1 MTDEPAPYVR
11 SPELLSRGRCRLLIV
26 DVQEKLIPLI
36 PVADQLITN
45 CRKLLEGAAA
55 LGIPASG
62 TEQYPKGLGN
72 MVPELAERLGKMPE
86 KVRFSCAEALD
97 WGPAGGDPDAKDQ
110 IVVAGIEA
118 HVCVL
123 QTVLDLLAAGYRVF
137 VPADAVASRK
147 KLDWK
152 IALGRMADSGAV
164 LTTTE
169 SVLFECCEAAGSP
182 EFKTISRLVKE

>member
-11 SPELLSRGRCRLLIV
+11 SPELLCRGRCRLLIV

-36 PVADQLITN
+36 PVADQVIAN
-45 CRKLLEGAAA
+45 CRKLLEAAAA

-62 TEQYPKGLGN
+62 TEQYPRGLGH
-72 MVPELAERLGKMPE
+72 MVPELAKRLGKMPE
-86 KVRFSCAEALD
+86 KVRFSCAEAVG
-97 WGPAGGDPDAKDQ
+97 WGPAGSDSEAKDQ
-110 IVVAGIEA
+110 VIVAGIEA

-123 QTVLDLLAAGYRVF
+123 QTVLDLLAAGYRVY
-137 VPADAVASRK
+137 VPADAIASRN

-169 SVLFECCEAAGSP
+169 SVLFECCEVAGSP

>member
-1 MTDEPAPYVR
+1 MTHESAPYVR

-55 LGIPASG
+55 LGIPAGG
-62 TEQYPKGLGN
+62 TEQYPRGLGQ
-72 MVPELAERLGKMPE
+72 MVPELAERLGEMPE
-86 KVRFSCAEALD
+86 KVRFSCAEALA
-97 WGPAGGDPDAKDQ
+97 WGPAGADPDAKDQ
-110 IVVAGIEA
+110 IIVAGIEA

-123 QTVLDLLAAGYRVF
+123 QTVLDLLAAGYRVY

-164 LTTTE
+164 VTTTE
-169 SVLFECCEAAGSP
+169 SVLFECCEVAGSE

>member
-1 MTDEPAPYVR
+1 M
-11 SPELLSRGRCRLLIV
+11 LSRGSSRLLIV
-26 DVQEKLIPLI
+26 DVQEKLIPMI
-36 PVADQLITN
+36 PVADQLIAN

-62 TEQYPKGLGN
+62 TEQYPRGLGN
-72 MVPELAERLGKMPE
+72 MVSELAEYLGEMPE
-86 KVRFSCAEALD
+86 KVRFSCAEVLA
-97 WGPAGGDPDAKDQ
+97 WGPAGSSPQARDQ
-110 IVVAGIEA
+110 IIVAGIEA

-123 QTVLDLLAAGYRVF
+123 QTVLDLLAAGYRVY

-169 SVLFECCEAAGSP
+169 SVLFECCEAAGCE